1 VCRLGKMQA
10 HSGAHWRGGGGWARI
25 ARRLGPHNGSDLDH
39 ARRRGV
45 PWGWTARA
53 ASGPRERGKGER
65 GRALGRDTEMGRA
78 GQVGREGK
86 RDNLSCFLFFFL
98 HYLRA
103 NY

>member
-1 VCRLGKMQA
+1 M
-10 HSGAHWRGGGGWARI
+10 
-25 ARRLGPHNGSDLDH
+25 
-39 ARRRGV
+39 
-45 PWGWTARA
+45 PWGWATRA

-65 GRALGRDTEMGRA
+65 GRALGRGTEMGRA

-86 RDNLSCFLFFFL
+86 RDNLSFFLFFFL